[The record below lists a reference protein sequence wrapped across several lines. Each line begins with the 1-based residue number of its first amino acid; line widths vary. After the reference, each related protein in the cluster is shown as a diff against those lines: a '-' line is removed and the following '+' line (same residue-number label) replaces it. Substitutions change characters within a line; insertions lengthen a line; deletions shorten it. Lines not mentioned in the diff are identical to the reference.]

1 MKFLYAFFIGLALFS
16 CSSEK
21 SERSAPEVQWDF
33 QRIDRD
39 MAATKSETEMAAL
52 LSKHPEIS
60 VGYFGATPSKTPYL
74 AQDLFRLYANP
85 ALRKFYDQSQEAGF
99 FGGDALEKE
108 LKQAFTKIQQE
119 FPGVKTPKI
128 RTVFSGFGGV
138 GGGEF
143 TAQNLVVS
151 DSLIIVGLDYFM
163 GSRGL
168 YKAPNVYAYQ
178 MRRLEPKALV
188 AQIIL
193 QYSAYL
199 IKQTDNDVSLLSDM
213 IWYGKGYVFTK
224 TILPSVPDSLLFG
237 YTQQEIAETN
247 AFQKEVWEHFID
259 RKLLFSTDKTIK
271 AKYLDDRPKTTE
283 IGPACPGGIGRWLGW
298 RIVDSYWKQKP
309 KTTLAKIVTDPE
321 ANRLFLDSGYRG
333 EADKQ

>member
-1 MKFLYAFFIGLALFS
+1 MKILYAICLSFLLFS

-21 SERSAPEVQWDF
+21 EAPAITWDF
-33 QRIDRD
+33 QRIDR
-39 MAATKSETEMAAL
+39 EMAAAKSEAEMATL

-60 VGYFGATPSKTPYL
+60 VGYFGANPSNAPYL

-85 ALRKFYDQSQEAGF
+85 DLRKFYDQSQEAGF

-108 LKQAFTKIQQE
+108 LKEAFTKIQKE

-128 RTVFSGFGGV
+128 RTVFSGFGGI
-138 GGGEF
+138 GGGEY

-163 GSRGL
+163 GSKGL
-168 YKAPNVYAYQ
+168 YKAPNVYEYQ
-178 MRRLEPKALV
+178 LRKLEPQALV

-259 RKLLFSTDKTIK
+259 RKLLFSTDKAVK
-271 AKYLDDRPKTTE
+271 SKYLDERPKTTE

-309 KTTLAKIVTDPE
+309 KTTLAKILTDPE

-333 EADKQ
+333 EADKK

>member
-1 MKFLYAFFIGLALFS
+1 MKILYALFIGCFLSA

-21 SERSAPEVQWDF
+21 EAPVIQWDF
-33 QRIDRD
+33 QRIERKMAFAKSDAD
-39 MAATKSETEMAAL
+39 MQAL
-52 LSKHPEIS
+52 LNKYPEIR
-60 VGYFGATPSKTPYL
+60 VGYFRATPENTPFL

-85 ALRKFYDQSQEAGF
+85 ALRKFYDQSQEAAF
-99 FGGDALEKE
+99 FGGDSLEIE
-108 LKQAFTKIQQE
+108 LKAAFTKIQQE
-119 FPGVKTPKI
+119 FPGSKTPKI

-138 GGGEF
+138 GGGEY

-151 DSLIIVGLDYFM
+151 DSLIIVGLDFFM

-178 MRRLEPKALV
+178 LRKLEPKALV

-193 QYSAYL
+193 QYSAFL
-199 IKQTDNDVSLLSDM
+199 IKQSEKDASLLNDM

-237 YTQQEIAETN
+237 YTQQELAETN

-259 RKLLFSTDKTIK
+259 QKLLFNSDKAIK
-271 AKYLDDRPKTTE
+271 AKYLDERPKTTE
-283 IGPACPGGIGRWLGW
+283 IGPACPGSIGRWLGW
-298 RIVDSYWKQKP
+298 RIVDRYWKQKP
-309 KTTLAKIVTDPE
+309 QISLAKIITDSD

-333 EADKQ
+333 EVDKK

>member
-1 MKFLYAFFIGLALFS
+1 MKILYAICFLLLLS

-21 SERSAPEVQWDF
+21 EAPATAIEWDF
-33 QRIDRD
+33 QRIDRE
-39 MAATKSETEMAAL
+39 MASAKSEAEMATL
-52 LSKHPEIS
+52 LSKRPEIS
-60 VGYFGATPSKTPYL
+60 MGYFGATPSNAPYL

-85 ALRKFYDQSQEAGF
+85 DLRKFYDQSQEAGF

-108 LKQAFTKIQQE
+108 LKEAFTKIQQE

-128 RTVFSGFGGV
+128 RTVFSGFGGI
-138 GGGEF
+138 GGGEY

-163 GSRGL
+163 GSKGL
-168 YKAPNVYAYQ
+168 YKAPNVYEYQ
-178 MRRLEPKALV
+178 LRKLEPQALV

-259 RKLLFSTDKTIK
+259 RKLLFSTDKTVK
-271 AKYLDDRPKTTE
+271 AKYLDERPKTTE
-283 IGPACPGGIGRWLGW
+283 IGPACPGSIGRWLGW

-309 KTTLAKIVTDPE
+309 KTTLAKILTDPE

-333 EADKQ
+333 EADKK

>member
-1 MKFLYAFFIGLALFS
+1 MKILYAVLFSLLLWS

-21 SERSAPEVQWDF
+21 EASAVTIEWDF
-33 QRIDRD
+33 QRVERE
-39 MAATKSETEMAAL
+39 MASAKSEAEMANL

-60 VGYFGATPSKTPYL
+60 VGYFGATPSNAPYL

-85 ALRKFYDQSQEAGF
+85 DLRKFYDQSQEAGF

-108 LKQAFTKIQQE
+108 LKEAFTKIQQE

-128 RTVFSGFGGV
+128 RTVFSGFGGI
-138 GGGEF
+138 GGGEY

-163 GSRGL
+163 GSKGL
-168 YKAPNVYAYQ
+168 YKAPNVYEYLL
-178 MRRLEPKALV
+178 RKLEPQALV

-193 QYSAYL
+193 QYSAFL

-259 RKLLFSTDKTIK
+259 RKLLFSTDKAVK
-271 AKYLDDRPKTTE
+271 SKYLDERPKTTE

-309 KTTLAKIVTDPE
+309 KTTLAKILTDPE

-333 EADKQ
+333 EADKK

>member
-1 MKFLYAFFIGLALFS
+1 MKILYAVLFSLLLWS

-21 SERSAPEVQWDF
+21 EASAITIKWDF
-33 QRIDRD
+33 QRIDR
-39 MAATKSETEMAAL
+39 EMAAAKSEAEMATL

-60 VGYFGATPSKTPYL
+60 IGYFSATPSNAPLL

-85 ALRKFYDQSQEAGF
+85 DLRKFYDQSQEAGF
-99 FGGDALEKE
+99 FGGDVLEKE
-108 LKQAFTKIQQE
+108 LKEAFTKIQQE

-128 RTVFSGFGGV
+128 RTVFSGFGGI
-138 GGGEF
+138 GGGEYS
-143 TAQNLVVS
+143 AQNLVVS
-151 DSLIIVGLDYFM
+151 DSLIIVGLDFFM
-163 GSRGL
+163 GSKGL
-168 YKAPNVYAYQ
+168 YKAPNVYEYQ

-259 RKLLFSTDKTIK
+259 RKLLFSTDKTVK

-309 KTTLAKIVTDPE
+309 KTTLAKILTDPE

-333 EADKQ
+333 EADKK

>member
-1 MKFLYAFFIGLALFS
+1 
-16 CSSEK
+16 
-21 SERSAPEVQWDF
+21 
-33 QRIDRD
+33 
-39 MAATKSETEMAAL
+39 MATL

-60 VGYFGATPSKTPYL
+60 VGYFGATPSNAPYL

-85 ALRKFYDQSQEAGF
+85 DLRKFYNQSQEATF
-99 FGGDALEKE
+99 FGGDVLEKE
-108 LKQAFTKIQQE
+108 LKEAFTKIQQE

-128 RTVFSGFGGV
+128 RTVFSGFGGI
-138 GGGEF
+138 GGGEY

-151 DSLIIVGLDYFM
+151 DSLIIVGLDFFM
-163 GSRGL
+163 GSKGL
-168 YKAPNVYAYQ
+168 YKAPNVYEYQ

-193 QYSAYL
+193 QYSAFL

-259 RKLLFSTDKTIK
+259 RKLLFNTDKAIK
-271 AKYLDDRPKTTE
+271 SKYLDERPKTTE

-309 KTTLAKIVTDPE
+309 KTTLAKILTDPE

-333 EADKQ
+333 EADKK

>member
-1 MKFLYAFFIGLALFS
+1 MKILYALTFSLLVWS

-21 SERSAPEVQWDF
+21 EAPAIQWDF
-33 QRIDRD
+33 VRVERS
-39 MAATKSETEMAAL
+39 MAAVKSDAEMSAL

-60 VGYFGATPSKTPYL
+60 VGYFSATPGNSPLL

-85 ALRKFYDQSQEAGF
+85 SLRKFYDQSQEAAF

-108 LKQAFTKIQQE
+108 LKEAFTKIQQE

-128 RTVFSGFGGV
+128 RTVFSGFGGI

-151 DSLIIVGLDYFM
+151 DSLIIVGLDFFM

-168 YKAPNVYAYQ
+168 YKAPNVYEYQ
-178 MRRLEPKALV
+178 LRKLEPKALV

-237 YTQQEIAETN
+237 YTQQELAETN
-247 AFQKEVWEHFID
+247 AFQSEGWEHFID
-259 RKLLFSTDKTIK
+259 KKLLFSGDKILK
-271 AKYLDDRPKTTE
+271 AKYLDERPKTSE

-309 KTTLAKIVTDPE
+309 KTTLAKILTDPE
-321 ANRLFLDSGYRG
+321 ANRIFLDSGYRG
-333 EADKQ
+333 EADKK

>member
-1 MKFLYAFFIGLALFS
+1 MKFIYAVFFGLLLFS
-16 CSSEK
+16 CSKEKAEK
-21 SERSAPEVQWDF
+21 SVPEIQWDF
-33 QRIDRD
+33 QRVERD
-39 MAATKSETEMAAL
+39 MASTKSEAEMSDL
-52 LSKHPEIS
+52 LNKHPEIS
-60 VGYFGATPSKTPYL
+60 SGYFSATPQNTPYL
-74 AQDLFRLYANP
+74 AQDLFRLYSNP
-85 ALRKFYDQSQEAGF
+85 ALRKFYDQSQEADF

-108 LKQAFTKIQQE
+108 LKEAFTKIHQE

-128 RTVFSGFGGV
+128 RTIFSGFGGI
-138 GGGEF
+138 GGGEY

-151 DSLIIVGLDYFM
+151 DSLIIVGLDFFM
-163 GSRGL
+163 GTRGL
-168 YKAPNVYAYQ
+168 YKAPNVYEYQ
-178 MRRLEPKALV
+178 LRKLEPKAMV
-188 AQIIL
+188 SQIIL
-193 QYSAYL
+193 QYSAFL
-199 IKQTDNDVSLLSDM
+199 IKQTENDASLLSDM

-237 YTQQEIAETN
+237 YTNQEIAETN

-259 RKLLFSTDKTIK
+259 RKLLFSSDKNVK

-309 KTTLAKIVTDPE
+309 KNSLAKIVTDPE

-333 EADKQ
+333 EAEKK

>member
-1 MKFLYAFFIGLALFS
+1 MKILYAVLFSLLLWS

-21 SERSAPEVQWDF
+21 EASAITIKWDF
-33 QRIDRD
+33 QRIDR
-39 MAATKSETEMAAL
+39 EMAAAKSEAEMATL

-60 VGYFGATPSKTPYL
+60 IGYFSATPSNAPLL

-85 ALRKFYDQSQEAGF
+85 DLRKFYDQSQEAGF
-99 FGGDALEKE
+99 FGGDVLEKE
-108 LKQAFTKIQQE
+108 LKEAFTKIQQE

-128 RTVFSGFGGV
+128 RTVFSGFGGI
-138 GGGEF
+138 GGGEY

-151 DSLIIVGLDYFM
+151 DSLIIVGLDFFM
-163 GSRGL
+163 GSKGL
-168 YKAPNVYAYQ
+168 YKAPNVYEYQ

-259 RKLLFSTDKTIK
+259 RKLLFSTDKTVK

-309 KTTLAKIVTDPE
+309 KTTLAKILTDPE

-333 EADKQ
+333 EADKK

>member
-1 MKFLYAFFIGLALFS
+1 MKFLYALSFSLLLWS
-16 CSSEK
+16 CSKEK
-21 SERSAPEVQWDF
+21 EAKSVPEIRWDF
-33 QRIDRD
+33 QRIERD
-39 MAATKSETEMAAL
+39 MAAAKSDAEMATL

-60 VGYFGATPSKTPYL
+60 IGYFSASPEKTPYL

-85 ALRKFYDQSQEAGF
+85 ALRKFYDQSQEAAF

-108 LKQAFTKIQQE
+108 LKEAFTKIQDE

-151 DSLIIVGLDYFM
+151 DSLIIIGLDFFM
-163 GSRGL
+163 GVRGL
-168 YKAPNVYAYQ
+168 YKAPNVYEYQ
-178 MRRLEPKALV
+178 MRRLEPKAMV
-188 AQIIL
+188 AQVIL
-193 QYSAYL
+193 QYSAFL
-199 IKQTDNDVSLLSDM
+199 IKQTENDASLLSDM

-224 TILPSVPDSLLFG
+224 TILPSVPDSLIFG
-237 YTQQEIAETN
+237 YTQQEITETN

-259 RKLLFSTDKTIK
+259 RKLLFSSDKNVK
-271 AKYLDDRPKTTE
+271 AKYLDDRPKTSE
-283 IGPACPGGIGRWLGW
+283 IGPACPGSIGRWLGW
-298 RIVDSYWKQKP
+298 RIVDSYRKQKP
-309 KTTLAKIVTDPE
+309 KLSLAKILTDPE

-333 EADKQ
+333 EADKK

>member
-1 MKFLYAFFIGLALFS
+1 MASA
-16 CSSEK
+16 K
-21 SERSAPEVQWDF
+21 SDAEMSTVL
-33 QRIDRD
+33 
-39 MAATKSETEMAAL
+39 TKY
-52 LSKHPEIS
+52 PEIR
-60 VGYFGATPSKTPYL
+60 VGYFGATTENAPFL
-74 AQDLFRLYANP
+74 AQDLYRLYANP
-85 ALRKFYDQSQEAGF
+85 ALRKFYDQSQEASF
-99 FGGDALEKE
+99 FGGDSLEIE
-108 LKQAFTKIQQE
+108 LKTAFTKIQQE

-138 GGGEF
+138 GGGEY

-151 DSLIIVGLDYFM
+151 DSLIIIGLDFFM

-168 YKAPNVYAYQ
+168 YKAPNVYEYQ

-188 AQIIL
+188 AQVIL
-193 QYSAYL
+193 QYSAFL
-199 IKQTDNDVSLLSDM
+199 IKQTENDASLLSDM

-237 YTQQEIAETN
+237 YTNQEIAETN

-259 RKLLFSTDKTIK
+259 RKLLFSSDKNVK

-283 IGPACPGGIGRWLGW
+283 VGPACPGSIGRWLGW

-309 KTTLAKIVTDPE
+309 KTTLAKILTDPE

-333 EADKQ
+333 EADKK

>member
-1 MKFLYAFFIGLALFS
+1 MKILYALGIGFLLWS
-16 CSSEK
+16 CSSSTEK
-21 SERSAPEVQWDF
+21 AAPTIDWDFVRVERSIAAVKTDAEV
-33 QRIDRD
+33 
-39 MAATKSETEMAAL
+39 SAL
-52 LSKHPEIS
+52 LNKYPEIK
-60 VGYFGATPSKTPYL
+60 VGYFSATSKNSPYL

-85 ALRKFYDQSQEAGF
+85 ALRKFYDQSQEAAF

-108 LKQAFTKIQQE
+108 LKEAFTKIQQE

-128 RTVFSGFGGV
+128 RTIFSGFGGI

-151 DSLIIVGLDYFM
+151 DSLIIVGLDFFM

-168 YKAPNVYAYQ
+168 YKAPNVYEYQ
-178 MRRLEPKALV
+178 LRKLEPKALV

-247 AFQKEVWEHFID
+247 AFQREVWEHFID
-259 RKLLFSTDKTIK
+259 NKLLFSGDKILK
-271 AKYLDDRPKTTE
+271 AKYLDERPKTTE

-298 RIVDSYWKQKP
+298 RIVDTYWKQKP
-309 KTTLAKIVTDPE
+309 KISLAKIVTDPE
-321 ANRLFLDSGYRG
+321 ANRIFLDSGYRG
-333 EADKQ
+333 EAEEK

>member
-1 MKFLYAFFIGLALFS
+1 MKFIYAVFVGLLLWS
-16 CSSEK
+16 CSKEK
-21 SERSAPEVQWDF
+21 AATEITWDF
-33 QRIDRD
+33 RRV
-39 MAATKSETEMAAL
+39 EREMAAAKSDAEMDTL

-60 VGYFGATPSKTPYL
+60 IGYFSASPEKMPYL
-74 AQDLFRLYANP
+74 AQDLYRLYANP
-85 ALRKFYDQSQEAGF
+85 ALRKFYDQSQEVAF

-108 LKQAFTKIQQE
+108 LKEAFTKIQTE

-151 DSLIIVGLDYFM
+151 DSLIIIGLDFFM
-163 GSRGL
+163 GSQGL
-168 YKAPNVYAYQ
+168 YKAPNVYEYQ

-188 AQIIL
+188 AQVIL
-193 QYSAYL
+193 QYSAFL
-199 IKQTDNDVSLLSDM
+199 IKQTENDASLLSDM

-224 TILPSVPDSLLFG
+224 TILPSVPDSLIFG

-271 AKYLDDRPKTTE
+271 GKYLDDRPKTTE

-309 KTTLAKIVTDPE
+309 KISLAKILTDPE

-333 EADKQ
+333 EADKK

>member
-1 MKFLYAFFIGLALFS
+1 MKFLYAFFVGLALFS

-21 SERSAPEVQWDF
+21 SERSAPEIQWDF

-39 MAATKSETEMAAL
+39 MASMKSEAEMAAL

-60 VGYFGATPSKTPYL
+60 VGYFSATPSNAPYL

-85 ALRKFYDQSQEAGF
+85 SLRKFYDQSQEAGF

-108 LKQAFTKIQQE
+108 LKEAFTKIQQE

-143 TAQNLVVS
+143 TAQNLVIS
-151 DSLIIVGLDYFM
+151 DSLLIIGLDFFM
-163 GSRGL
+163 GTQGL
-168 YKAPNVYAYQ
+168 YKAPNVYEYQ
-178 MRRLEPKALV
+178 LRRLEPKAMV
-188 AQIIL
+188 AQVIL
-193 QYSAYL
+193 QYSAFL
-199 IKQTDNDVSLLSDM
+199 IKQTENDASLLSDM
-213 IWYGKGYVFTK
+213 IWYGKGYVFAK

-237 YTQQEIAETN
+237 YTNQEIAETN

-259 RKLLFSTDKTIK
+259 RKLLFSSDKNVK

-283 IGPACPGGIGRWLGW
+283 I
-298 RIVDSYWKQKP
+298 
-309 KTTLAKIVTDPE
+309 KTV
-321 ANRLFLDSGYRG
+321 YRYHNKFKDY
-333 EADKQ
+333 ENK

>member
-1 MKFLYAFFIGLALFS
+1 MKFLYALSFSLLLWS
-16 CSSEK
+16 CSKEK
-21 SERSAPEVQWDF
+21 EAKSIPEIKWDF
-33 QRIDRD
+33 QRIERD
-39 MAATKSETEMAAL
+39 MAAAKSDAEMATL

-60 VGYFGATPSKTPYL
+60 IGYFSASPEKTPYL

-85 ALRKFYDQSQEAGF
+85 ALRKFYDQSQEMAF

-108 LKQAFTKIQQE
+108 LKEAFTKIQDE
-119 FPGVKTPKI
+119 FQGVKTPKI

-151 DSLIIVGLDYFM
+151 DSLIIIGLDFFM
-163 GSRGL
+163 GVRGL
-168 YKAPNVYAYQ
+168 YKAPNVYEYQ
-178 MRRLEPKALV
+178 MRRLEPKAMV
-188 AQIIL
+188 AQVIL
-193 QYSAYL
+193 QYSAFL
-199 IKQTDNDVSLLSDM
+199 IKQTENDASLLSDM

-224 TILPSVPDSLLFG
+224 TILPFVPDSLIFG

-259 RKLLFSTDKTIK
+259 RKLLFSSDKNVK

-283 IGPACPGGIGRWLGW
+283 IGPACPGSIGRWLGW

-309 KTTLAKIVTDPE
+309 KLSLAKILTDPE

-333 EADKQ
+333 EADKK

>member
-1 MKFLYAFFIGLALFS
+1 MKFLYALTFGLLVWS
-16 CSSEK
+16 CSSKKE
-21 SERSAPEVQWDF
+21 AQAIQWDF
-33 QRIDRD
+33 QRVERE
-39 MAATKSETEMAAL
+39 MASAKSEAEMGSL

-60 VGYFGATPSKTPYL
+60 IGYFSASPDKMPYL

-85 ALRKFYDQSQEAGF
+85 ALRKFYDQSQEAAF

-108 LKQAFTKIQQE
+108 LKEAFTKIQTE

-151 DSLIIVGLDYFM
+151 DSLIIIGLDFFM
-163 GSRGL
+163 GSQGL
-168 YKAPNVYAYQ
+168 YKAPNVYEYQ

-188 AQIIL
+188 AQVIL
-193 QYSAYL
+193 QYSAFL
-199 IKQTDNDVSLLSDM
+199 IKQTENDASLLSDM

-224 TILPSVPDSLLFG
+224 TILPSTPDSLIFG

-259 RKLLFSTDKTIK
+259 RKILFSTDKTVK
-271 AKYLDDRPKTTE
+271 GKYLDDRPKTTE

-309 KTTLAKIVTDPE
+309 KISLAKILTDPE

-333 EADKQ
+333 EADKK

>member
-1 MKFLYAFFIGLALFS
+1 MKFLYALTFGLLVLS
-16 CSSEK
+16 CSSKKE
-21 SERSAPEVQWDF
+21 AQAIQWDF
-33 QRIDRD
+33 LRVERE
-39 MAATKSETEMAAL
+39 MASAKSEAEMGSL

-60 VGYFGATPSKTPYL
+60 IGYFSASTDKMPYL

-85 ALRKFYDQSQEAGF
+85 ALRKFYDQSQEAAF

-108 LKQAFTKIQQE
+108 LKEAFTKIQTE

-151 DSLIIVGLDYFM
+151 DSLIIIGLDFFM

-168 YKAPNVYAYQ
+168 YKAPNVYEYQ

-188 AQIIL
+188 AQVIL
-193 QYSAYL
+193 QYSAFL
-199 IKQTDNDVSLLSDM
+199 IKQTENDASLLSDM

-224 TILPSVPDSLLFG
+224 TILPSTPDSLIFG
-237 YTQQEIAETN
+237 YTQQEIVETN

-259 RKLLFSTDKTIK
+259 RKLLFSTDKTVK
-271 AKYLDDRPKTTE
+271 GKYLDDRPKTTE

-309 KTTLAKIVTDPE
+309 KISLAKILTDPE

-333 EADKQ
+333 EADKK

>member
-1 MKFLYAFFIGLALFS
+1 
-16 CSSEK
+16 
-21 SERSAPEVQWDF
+21 
-33 QRIDRD
+33 
-39 MAATKSETEMAAL
+39 
-52 LSKHPEIS
+52 
-60 VGYFGATPSKTPYL
+60 
-74 AQDLFRLYANP
+74 LYANP
-85 ALRKFYDQSQEAGF
+85 ALRKFYDQSQEAAF

-108 LKQAFTKIQQE
+108 LKEAFTKIQQE

-128 RTVFSGFGGV
+128 RTVFSGFGGI

-151 DSLIIVGLDYFM
+151 DSLIIVGLDFFM

-168 YKAPNVYAYQ
+168 YKAPNVYEYQ
-178 MRRLEPKALV
+178 LRKLEPKALV

-237 YTQQEIAETN
+237 YTQQELAETN
-247 AFQKEVWEHFID
+247 AFQSEVWEHFID
-259 RKLLFSTDKTIK
+259 KKLLFSGDKILK
-271 AKYLDDRPKTTE
+271 AKYLDERPKTSE

-309 KTTLAKIVTDPE
+309 KTTLAKILTDPE
-321 ANRLFLDSGYRG
+321 ANRIFLDSGYRG
-333 EADKQ
+333 EADKK

>member
-1 MKFLYAFFIGLALFS
+1 MKILYAVLFSLLLWS

-21 SERSAPEVQWDF
+21 EATAITIEWDF
-33 QRIDRD
+33 QRVER
-39 MAATKSETEMAAL
+39 EMASAKTEAEMATL

-60 VGYFGATPSKTPYL
+60 VGYFGATPSNAPYL

-85 ALRKFYDQSQEAGF
+85 DLRKFYNQSQEAGF

-108 LKQAFTKIQQE
+108 LKEAFTKIQKE

-128 RTVFSGFGGV
+128 RTVFSGFGGI
-138 GGGEF
+138 GGGEY
-143 TAQNLVVS
+143 TAQNLVFS

-163 GSRGL
+163 GTRGL
-168 YKAPNVYAYQ
+168 YKAPNVYEYQ
-178 MRRLEPKALV
+178 LRKLEPKALV

-259 RKLLFSTDKTIK
+259 RKLLFSTDKTVK

-309 KTTLAKIVTDPE
+309 KITLAKILTDPE

-333 EADKQ
+333 EADKK

>member
-1 MKFLYAFFIGLALFS
+1 MKILYALFIGCFLSA

-21 SERSAPEVQWDF
+21 EAPDIQWDF
-33 QRIDRD
+33 QRVERQ
-39 MAATKSETEMAAL
+39 MASVKSDAEMQVL
-52 LSKHPEIS
+52 LNKYPEIR
-60 VGYFGATPSKTPYL
+60 VGYFSATPENAPFL
-74 AQDLFRLYANP
+74 AQDLFRLYVNP
-85 ALRKFYDQSQEAGF
+85 DLRKFYDQSQEAGF
-99 FGGDALEKE
+99 FRGDALEKE
-108 LKQAFTKIQQE
+108 LKEAFTKIQQE

-151 DSLIIVGLDYFM
+151 DSLIIIGLDFFM
-163 GSRGL
+163 GSQGL
-168 YKAPNVYAYQ
+168 YKAPNVYEYQ

-188 AQIIL
+188 AQVIL
-193 QYSAYL
+193 QYSAFL
-199 IKQTDNDVSLLSDM
+199 IKQTENDASLLSDM

-224 TILPSVPDSLLFG
+224 TILPSVPDSLIFG

-259 RKLLFSTDKTIK
+259 QKLLFNSDKAIK

-283 IGPACPGGIGRWLGW
+283 IGPACPGGLSLVHI
-298 RIVDSYWKQKP
+298 
-309 KTTLAKIVTDPE
+309 
-321 ANRLFLDSGYRG
+321 
-333 EADKQ
+333 

>member
-1 MKFLYAFFIGLALFS
+1 MKILYAVLFSLLLWS

-21 SERSAPEVQWDF
+21 EATAITIEWDF
-33 QRIDRD
+33 QRVERE
-39 MAATKSETEMAAL
+39 MASAKSEAEMANL

-60 VGYFGATPSKTPYL
+60 VGYFGATPSNAPYL

-85 ALRKFYDQSQEAGF
+85 DLRKFYDQSQEAGF

-108 LKQAFTKIQQE
+108 LKEAFTKIQQE

-128 RTVFSGFGGV
+128 RTVFSGFGGI
-138 GGGEF
+138 GGGEY

-163 GSRGL
+163 GSKGL
-168 YKAPNVYAYQ
+168 YKAPNVYEYQ
-178 MRRLEPKALV
+178 LRKLEPQALV

-259 RKLLFSTDKTIK
+259 RKLLFNSDKAVK
-271 AKYLDDRPKTTE
+271 SKYLDERPKTTE

-309 KTTLAKIVTDPE
+309 KTTLAKILTDPE

-333 EADKQ
+333 EADKK

>member
-1 MKFLYAFFIGLALFS
+1 MKFLYAFFVGLALFS

-21 SERSAPEVQWDF
+21 SERSEPEIQWDF
-33 QRIDRD
+33 QRIDRE
-39 MAATKSETEMAAL
+39 MAATKSETEMAAIL
-52 LSKHPEIS
+52 TKHPEIS

-168 YKAPNVYAYQ
+168 YKAPDVYAYQ

-188 AQIIL
+188 AQVIL
-193 QYSAYL
+193 QYSAFL
-199 IKQTDNDVSLLSDM
+199 IKQSENDASLLSDM
-213 IWYGKGYVFTK
+213 IWYGKGYVFAK
-224 TILPSVPDSLLFG
+224 TILPTVPDSLLFG

>member
-1 MKFLYAFFIGLALFS
+1 MKFLYALTFGLLVWS
-16 CSSEK
+16 CSSKKE
-21 SERSAPEVQWDF
+21 AQAIQWDF
-33 QRIDRD
+33 QRVERE
-39 MAATKSETEMAAL
+39 MASAKSEAEMGSL

-60 VGYFGATPSKTPYL
+60 IGYFSASPDKMPYL

-85 ALRKFYDQSQEAGF
+85 ALRKFYDQSQEAAF

-108 LKQAFTKIQQE
+108 LKEAFTKIQTE
-119 FPGVKTPKI
+119 FPGIKTPKI

-151 DSLIIVGLDYFM
+151 DSLIIIGLDFFM
-163 GSRGL
+163 GSQGL
-168 YKAPNVYAYQ
+168 YKAPNVYEYQ

-188 AQIIL
+188 AQVIL
-193 QYSAYL
+193 QYSAFL
-199 IKQTDNDVSLLSDM
+199 IKQTENDASLLSDM

-224 TILPSVPDSLLFG
+224 TILPSTPDSLIFG

-259 RKLLFSTDKTIK
+259 RKLLFSTDKTVK
-271 AKYLDDRPKTTE
+271 GKYLDDRPKTTE

-309 KTTLAKIVTDPE
+309 KISLAKILTDPE

-333 EADKQ
+333 EADKK

>member
-1 MKFLYAFFIGLALFS
+1 MKILYAICFSLLFS

-21 SERSAPEVQWDF
+21 ETPATAIEWDF
-33 QRIDRD
+33 QRVERE
-39 MAATKSETEMAAL
+39 MASAKSEAEMATL

-60 VGYFGATPSKTPYL
+60 VGYFGATTSNAPYL

-85 ALRKFYDQSQEAGF
+85 ALRKFYDQSQEAAF
-99 FGGDALEKE
+99 FGEDSLEID
-108 LKQAFTKIQQE
+108 LKAAFTKIQQE

-128 RTVFSGFGGV
+128 RTVFSGFGGI
-138 GGGEF
+138 GGGEY

-168 YKAPNVYAYQ
+168 YKAPNVYEYQ
-178 MRRLEPKALV
+178 MRKLEPKALV

-199 IKQTDNDVSLLSDM
+199 IKQTENDVSLLSDM

-247 AFQKEVWEHFID
+247 AFQREVWEHFID
-259 RKLLFSTDKTIK
+259 RKLLFSTDKAIK
-271 AKYLDDRPKTTE
+271 AKYLDERPKTTE

-309 KTTLAKIVTDPE
+309 KTTLAKILTDPE

-333 EADKQ
+333 EADKK

>member
-1 MKFLYAFFIGLALFS
+1 MKILYAVLFSLIIWS

-21 SERSAPEVQWDF
+21 SEKSTPMIQWDF
-33 QRIDRD
+33 QRIDR
-39 MAATKSETEMAAL
+39 EMAAAKSEAEMATL

-60 VGYFGATPSKTPYL
+60 IGYFSASPSNTPYL

-85 ALRKFYDQSQEAGF
+85 DLRKFYNQSQEAAF

-108 LKQAFTKIQQE
+108 LKEAFTKIQEE

-128 RTVFSGFGGV
+128 RTVFSGFGGI
-138 GGGEF
+138 GGGEY

-163 GSRGL
+163 GTRGL
-168 YKAPNVYAYQ
+168 YKAPNVYEYQ
-178 MRRLEPKALV
+178 LRKLEPQALV

-259 RKLLFSTDKTIK
+259 RKLLFSTDKAVK
-271 AKYLDDRPKTTE
+271 SKYLDERPKTTE

-309 KTTLAKIVTDPE
+309 KTTLAKILTDPE
-321 ANRLFLDSGYRG
+321 ANRLFLDSSYRG
-333 EADKQ
+333 EADKK

>member
-1 MKFLYAFFIGLALFS
+1 MKILYTICLSLLLFS

-21 SERSAPEVQWDF
+21 EAPATAIEWDF
-33 QRIDRD
+33 QRVERE
-39 MAATKSETEMAAL
+39 MASAKSEAEMANL

-60 VGYFGATPSKTPYL
+60 VGYFGATPSNAPYL

-85 ALRKFYDQSQEAGF
+85 DLHKFYDQSQEAGF
-99 FGGDALEKE
+99 FGGDVLEKE
-108 LKQAFTKIQQE
+108 LKEAFTRIQQE

-128 RTVFSGFGGV
+128 RTIFSGFGGI
-138 GGGEF
+138 GGGEY

-163 GSRGL
+163 GTRGL
-168 YKAPNVYAYQ
+168 YKAPNVYEYQ
-178 MRRLEPKALV
+178 LRKLEPQALV

-237 YTQQEIAETN
+237 YTNQEIAETN

-259 RKLLFSTDKTIK
+259 RKLLFSTDKAVK
-271 AKYLDDRPKTTE
+271 SKYLDERPKTTE
-283 IGPACPGGIGRWLGW
+283 IGPACPGGIGRWVGW

-309 KTTLAKIVTDPE
+309 KTTVAKILTDPE

-333 EADKQ
+333 EADKK

>member
-1 MKFLYAFFIGLALFS
+1 MKFLYALTFGLLVWS
-16 CSSEK
+16 CSSKKE
-21 SERSAPEVQWDF
+21 AQAIQWDF
-33 QRIDRD
+33 QRVERE
-39 MAATKSETEMAAL
+39 MASAKSEAEMGSL

-60 VGYFGATPSKTPYL
+60 IGYFSASPDKMPYL

-85 ALRKFYDQSQEAGF
+85 ALRKFYDQSQEAAF

-108 LKQAFTKIQQE
+108 LKEAFTKIQTE

-151 DSLIIVGLDYFM
+151 DSLIIIGLDFFM
-163 GSRGL
+163 GSQGL
-168 YKAPNVYAYQ
+168 YKAPNVYEYQ

-188 AQIIL
+188 AQVIL
-193 QYSAYL
+193 QYSAFL
-199 IKQTDNDVSLLSDM
+199 IKQTENDASLLSDM

-224 TILPSVPDSLLFG
+224 TILPSVPDSLIFG

-259 RKLLFSTDKTIK
+259 RKLLFNTDKTIK
-271 AKYLDDRPKTTE
+271 GKYLDDRPKTTE

-309 KTTLAKIVTDPE
+309 KISLAKILTDPE

-333 EADKQ
+333 EADKK

>member
-1 MKFLYAFFIGLALFS
+1 MKFLYAFFVGLALFS

-21 SERSAPEVQWDF
+21 SERSAPEIQWDF

-39 MAATKSETEMAAL
+39 MAAAKSETEMAAL
-52 LSKHPEIS
+52 LTKHPEIS
-60 VGYFGATPSKTPYL
+60 VGYFGASPSKTPYL

-108 LKQAFTKIQQE
+108 LKQAFTIIQQE

-138 GGGEF
+138 SGGEF

-178 MRRLEPKALV
+178 MRRLEPKAMV
-188 AQIIL
+188 AQVIL
-193 QYSAYL
+193 QYSAFL
-199 IKQTDNDVSLLSDM
+199 IKQTENDASLLSDM
-213 IWYGKGYVFTK
+213 IWYGKGYVFAK

-237 YTQQEIAETN
+237 YTNQEIAETN

-259 RKLLFSTDKTIK
+259 RKLLFSSDKNVK

-283 IGPACPGGIGRWLGW
+283 IGPACPGSIGRWLGW

-309 KTTLAKIVTDPE
+309 KLSLAKILTDPE

-333 EADKQ
+333 EADKK

>member
-1 MKFLYAFFIGLALFS
+1 M
-16 CSSEK
+16 
-21 SERSAPEVQWDF
+21 
-33 QRIDRD
+33 
-39 MAATKSETEMAAL
+39 
-52 LSKHPEIS
+52 
-60 VGYFGATPSKTPYL
+60 PYL
-74 AQDLFRLYANP
+74 AQDLYRLYANP
-85 ALRKFYDQSQEAGF
+85 ALRKFYNQSQEVAF

-108 LKQAFTKIQQE
+108 LKEAFTKIQTE

-151 DSLIIVGLDYFM
+151 DSLIIIGLDFFM
-163 GSRGL
+163 GSQGL
-168 YKAPNVYAYQ
+168 YKAPNVYEYQ

-188 AQIIL
+188 AQVIL
-193 QYSAYL
+193 QYSAFL
-199 IKQTDNDVSLLSDM
+199 IKQTENDASLLSDM

-224 TILPSVPDSLLFG
+224 TILPSVPDSLIFG

-259 RKLLFSTDKTIK
+259 LKLLFSTDKTIK
-271 AKYLDDRPKTTE
+271 GKYLDDRPKTTE

-309 KTTLAKIVTDPE
+309 KISLAKILTDPE

-333 EADKQ
+333 EADKK

>member
-1 MKFLYAFFIGLALFS
+1 MKFLYALSFSLLLWS
-16 CSSEK
+16 CSKEK
-21 SERSAPEVQWDF
+21 EAKSIPEIKWDF
-33 QRIDRD
+33 QRIERD
-39 MAATKSETEMAAL
+39 MAAAKSDAEMATL

-60 VGYFGATPSKTPYL
+60 IGYFSASPEKTPYL
-74 AQDLFRLYANP
+74 AQDLFLLYANP
-85 ALRKFYDQSQEAGF
+85 ALRKFYDQSQEMAF

-108 LKQAFTKIQQE
+108 LKEAFTKIQDE

-151 DSLIIVGLDYFM
+151 DSLIIIGLDFFM
-163 GSRGL
+163 GVRGL
-168 YKAPNVYAYQ
+168 YKAPNVYEYQ
-178 MRRLEPKALV
+178 MRRLEPKAMV
-188 AQIIL
+188 AQVIL
-193 QYSAYL
+193 QYSAFL
-199 IKQTDNDVSLLSDM
+199 IKQTENDASLLSDM

-224 TILPSVPDSLLFG
+224 TILPSVSDSLIFG
-237 YTQQEIAETN
+237 YTNQELAETN

-259 RKLLFSTDKTIK
+259 RKLLFSSDKNTK

-283 IGPACPGGIGRWLGW
+283 IGPACPGSIGRWLGW

-309 KTTLAKIVTDPE
+309 KLSLAKIVTDPE

-333 EADKQ
+333 EADKK

>member
-1 MKFLYAFFIGLALFS
+1 MKFIYAIFFGILLWS

-21 SERSAPEVQWDF
+21 ETPAIQWDF
-33 QRIDRD
+33 QRVERQ
-39 MAATKSETEMAAL
+39 MAAAKSDAEMAAL

-60 VGYFGATPSKTPYL
+60 IGYFSASPEKMPYL
-74 AQDLFRLYANP
+74 AQDIYRLYANP
-85 ALRKFYDQSQEAGF
+85 ALRKFYDQSQEAAF
-99 FGGDALEKE
+99 FGEDALEKE
-108 LKQAFTKIQQE
+108 LKEAFTKIQTE

-151 DSLIIVGLDYFM
+151 DSLIIIGLDFFM
-163 GSRGL
+163 GSQGL
-168 YKAPNVYAYQ
+168 YKAPNVYEYQ
-178 MRRLEPKALV
+178 IRRLEPKALV
-188 AQIIL
+188 AQVIL
-193 QYSAYL
+193 QYSAFL
-199 IKQTDNDVSLLSDM
+199 IKQTENDASLLSDM

-224 TILPSVPDSLLFG
+224 TILPSTPDSLIFG

-259 RKLLFSTDKTIK
+259 RKLLFSTDKTVK
-271 AKYLDDRPKTTE
+271 GKYLNDRPKTTE

-298 RIVDSYWKQKP
+298 RIVDSYLKQKP
-309 KTTLAKIVTDPE
+309 KISLAKILTDPE

-333 EADKQ
+333 EADKK

>member
-1 MKFLYAFFIGLALFS
+1 MKFLYAFFVGLALFS

-21 SERSAPEVQWDF
+21 SERSAPEIQWDF
-33 QRIDRD
+33 QRIDRE
-39 MAATKSETEMAAL
+39 MAAAKSETEMAAIL
-52 LSKHPEIS
+52 TKHPEIS

-128 RTVFSGFGGV
+128 RAVFSGFGGV

-188 AQIIL
+188 AQVIL
-193 QYSAYL
+193 QYSAFL
-199 IKQTDNDVSLLSDM
+199 IKQSENDASLLSDM
-213 IWYGKGYVFTK
+213 IWYGKGYVFAK
-224 TILPSVPDSLLFG
+224 TILPTVPDSLIFG
-237 YTQQEIAETN
+237 YTKQEIAETN

-321 ANRLFLDSGYRG
+321 VNRLFLDSGYRG

>member
-1 MKFLYAFFIGLALFS
+1 MKFIYAVFFGLLLWS
-16 CSSEK
+16 CSSKKE
-21 SERSAPEVQWDF
+21 APAIQWDF
-33 QRIDRD
+33 QRVER
-39 MAATKSETEMAAL
+39 EMASAKSDAEMSTL

-60 VGYFGATPSKTPYL
+60 IGYFSASPEKTPYL
-74 AQDLFRLYANP
+74 AQDLYRLYANP
-85 ALRKFYDQSQEAGF
+85 ALRKFYDQSQEEAF

-108 LKQAFTKIQQE
+108 LKEAFTKIQKE

-151 DSLIIVGLDYFM
+151 DSLIIIGLDFFM
-163 GSRGL
+163 GSQGL
-168 YKAPNVYAYQ
+168 YKAPNVYEYQ

-188 AQIIL
+188 AQVIL
-193 QYSAYL
+193 LYSAFL
-199 IKQTDNDVSLLSDM
+199 IKQTENDASLLSDM

-237 YTQQEIAETN
+237 YTNQEIAETN

-259 RKLLFSTDKTIK
+259 RKLLFSTDKTVK
-271 AKYLDDRPKTTE
+271 GKYLDDRPKTTE

-333 EADKQ
+333 EADKK

>member
-1 MKFLYAFFIGLALFS
+1 MKILYAVLFSLLLWS

-21 SERSAPEVQWDF
+21 EASAVTIEWDF
-33 QRIDRD
+33 QRVERE
-39 MAATKSETEMAAL
+39 MASAKSEAEMANL

-60 VGYFGATPSKTPYL
+60 VGYFGATPSNAPYL

-85 ALRKFYDQSQEAGF
+85 DLRKFYDQSQEAGF

-108 LKQAFTKIQQE
+108 LKEAFTKIQQE

-128 RTVFSGFGGV
+128 RTVFSGFGGI
-138 GGGEF
+138 GGGEY

-163 GSRGL
+163 GSKGL
-168 YKAPNVYAYQ
+168 YKAPNVYEYQ
-178 MRRLEPKALV
+178 LRKLEPQALV

-259 RKLLFSTDKTIK
+259 RKLLFSTDKAVK
-271 AKYLDDRPKTTE
+271 SKYLDERPKTTE

-309 KTTLAKIVTDPE
+309 KTTLAKILTDPE

-333 EADKQ
+333 EADKK

>member
-1 MKFLYAFFIGLALFS
+1 MKFLYAFFVGLALFS

-21 SERSAPEVQWDF
+21 SERSAPEIQWDF

-39 MAATKSETEMAAL
+39 MASAKSETEMTAL

-60 VGYFGATPSKTPYL
+60 VGYFGASPSKTPYL

-138 GGGEF
+138 GRGEF

-188 AQIIL
+188 AQVIL
-193 QYSAYL
+193 QYSAFL
-199 IKQTDNDVSLLSDM
+199 IKQTENDASLLSDM
-213 IWYGKGYVFTK
+213 IWYGKGYVFAK
-224 TILPSVPDSLLFG
+224 TILPSVPDSLIFG

>member
-1 MKFLYAFFIGLALFS
+1 MKFLYAIFFGLLLWS
-16 CSSEK
+16 CSSKKE
-21 SERSAPEVQWDF
+21 APAIHWDF
-33 QRIDRD
+33 QRVER
-39 MAATKSETEMAAL
+39 EMASAKSDAEMSTL

-60 VGYFGATPSKTPYL
+60 IGYFSASPEKMPYL
-74 AQDLFRLYANP
+74 AQDLFRLYTNP
-85 ALRKFYDQSQEAGF
+85 DLRKFYDQSQEAAF
-99 FGGDALEKE
+99 FGGDELEKE
-108 LKQAFTKIQQE
+108 LKVAFTKIQTE

-151 DSLIIVGLDYFM
+151 DSLIIIGLDFFM
-163 GSRGL
+163 GSKGL
-168 YKAPNVYAYQ
+168 YKAPNVYDYQ

-188 AQIIL
+188 AQVIL
-193 QYSAYL
+193 QYSAFL
-199 IKQTDNDVSLLSDM
+199 IKQTENDASLLSDM

-224 TILPSVPDSLLFG
+224 TILPAVPDSLIFG

-283 IGPACPGGIGRWLGW
+283 IGPACPGSIGRWLGW

-309 KTTLAKIVTDPE
+309 KLSLAKIVTEPE

-333 EADKQ
+333 EADKK

>member
-1 MKFLYAFFIGLALFS
+1 
-16 CSSEK
+16 
-21 SERSAPEVQWDF
+21 
-33 QRIDRD
+33 
-39 MAATKSETEMAAL
+39 MATL

-60 VGYFGATPSKTPYL
+60 VGYFGATPSNAPYL

-85 ALRKFYDQSQEAGF
+85 DLRKFYDQSQEVGF
-99 FGGDALEKE
+99 FGGDVLEKE
-108 LKQAFTKIQQE
+108 LKEAFTKIQQE

-128 RTVFSGFGGV
+128 RTVFSGFGGI
-138 GGGEF
+138 GGGEY

-151 DSLIIVGLDYFM
+151 DSLIIVGLDFFM
-163 GSRGL
+163 GSKGL
-168 YKAPNVYAYQ
+168 YKAPNVYEYQ

-193 QYSAYL
+193 QYSAFL

-259 RKLLFSTDKTIK
+259 RKLLFSTDKTVK

-309 KTTLAKIVTDPE
+309 KTTLAKILTDPE

-333 EADKQ
+333 EADKK